1 MLEILIICV
10 LVVAAHWAL
19 YWYLK
24 REHRRAQGF
33 YKWYDKEILRE
44 LRVELLM
51 REFSQGAELLP
62 VSGKTIKWRRYC
74 SKSE

>member
-1 MLEILIICV
+1 MLEIIICA
-10 LVVAAHWAL
+10 LAVVAAHWAL

-24 REHRRAQGF
+24 REHWRSRGF
-33 YKWYDKEILRE
+33 YKWYDKKILHD
-44 LRVELLM
+44 LRAELLLKV
-51 REFSQGAELLP
+51 FSQSTELLP

>member
-10 LVVAAHWAL
+10 LLVAAHWAL

-24 REHRRAQGF
+24 RDHWRSQGF
-33 YKWYDKEILRE
+33 YTWYDKEILRE
-44 LRVELLM
+44 LRAELLLKV
-51 REFSQGAELLP
+51 FSQSTELLP